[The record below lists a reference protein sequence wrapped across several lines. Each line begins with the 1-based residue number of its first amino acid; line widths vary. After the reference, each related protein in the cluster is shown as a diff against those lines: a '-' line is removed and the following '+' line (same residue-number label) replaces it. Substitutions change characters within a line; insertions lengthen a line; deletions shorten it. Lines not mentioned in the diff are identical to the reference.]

1 VDLPTLAA
9 HAADTLDGL
18 AAGSRFASPVPRL
31 SVFRSTA
38 PTALTPDL
46 YEPVVC
52 LILQGHKE
60 TTFGGST
67 LHVGP
72 GQALLVSHHMPV
84 SARIVT
90 ATPDEPYLSLVLR
103 LDLALLRSLSVE
115 VRDGSD
121 ARGPALGAA
130 VQQPDPRM
138 VDALGRYLT
147 MPDDDVERRVM
158 GPLLLRET
166 HFRLLMAPH
175 SGMLRRLLRP
185 DSHASNVQRAIA
197 RIRQDYRS
205 PLVVPSLAREVGMSA
220 SSFHKHF
227 REITSS
233 TPLQYHKELRLLEAR
248 RLLGSG
254 EHTVTNVAYDV
265 GYASPNQFSREYAR
279 RFGVPPREHLPS
291 TATG

>member
-1 VDLPTLAA
+1 MDLPTLAA
-9 HAADTLDGL
+9 RAADTLDGL
-18 AAGSRFASPVPRL
+18 PAGSRVGSPVPRL

-60 TTFGGST
+60 TTFGGTT
-67 LHVGP
+67 LPVGP
-72 GQALLVSHHMPV
+72 MP
-84 SARIVT
+84 
-90 ATPDEPYLSLVLR
+90 E
-103 LDLALLRSLSVE
+103 
-115 VRDGSD
+115 
-121 ARGPALGAA
+121 
-130 VQQPDPRM
+130 
-138 VDALGRYLT
+138 
-147 MPDDDVERRVM
+147 DDVECRVM

-185 DSHASNVQRAIA
+185 
-197 RIRQDYRS
+197 
-205 PLVVPSLAREVGMSA
+205 
-220 SSFHKHF
+220 
-227 REITSS
+227 
-233 TPLQYHKELRLLEAR
+233 
-248 RLLGSG
+248 
-254 EHTVTNVAYDV
+254 EHSVTNVAYDV